1 MARAERAS
9 CANFETGGRLCSAAF
24 APSRNAAACAS
35 GSDCHGL
42 SSGTRRAA
50 VCGARSR
57 GTLTGFTQS
66 RSRRTAPASRRGVQ
80 IIRSSSG
87 TWRVGRCSR
96 RCSATT
102 ARAWPSHPTACSSA
116 NLPVDDFIA
125 LDPRDNLQ
133 RSPRRRRRNERPRSC
148 FPRPRFLAPSPSPSP
163 EKPLIRRERQSIA
176 PRTLFPATRGR
187 ESSSRSRRPGV
198 ACRAHENRPDRRTGA
213 DTLQTERTR
222 R

>member
-1 MARAERAS
+1 MARAESVVRKFRDRQS
-9 CANFETGGRLCSAAF
+9 PCSAAF

-35 GSDCHGL
+35 GSDDHGL

-50 VCGARSR
+50 VCGAGSR
-57 GTLTGFTQS
+57 GTLTDWVTQS
-66 RSRRTAPASRRGVQ
+66 RSRRTTPALRRGVQ

-87 TWRVGRCSR
+87 TRRVGLSARDAVQLRRQGLCLHTRRLVRRPTCRWTTSSR
-96 RCSATT
+96 SIPLTTERSSRGGGEMSARG
-102 ARAWPSHPTACSSA
+102 AAF
-116 NLPVDDFIA
+116 PV
-125 LDPRDNLQ
+125 PV
-133 RSPRRRRRNERPRSC
+133 S
-148 FPRPRFLAPSPSPSP
+148 LAPSP

-176 PRTLFPATRGR
+176 PRTLFPPTRER
-187 ESSSRSRRPGV
+187 ESRSRSRRPGV